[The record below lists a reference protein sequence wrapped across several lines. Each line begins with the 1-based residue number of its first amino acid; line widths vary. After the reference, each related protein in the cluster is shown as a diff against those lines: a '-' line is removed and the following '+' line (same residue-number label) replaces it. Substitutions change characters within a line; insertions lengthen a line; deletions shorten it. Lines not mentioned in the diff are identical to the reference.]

1 MSCTVLAL
9 PYALAWVVATVITDN
24 TYVADIIADCGRL
37 HSICDDVNVN
47 NYTSTYDTDRIIE
60 EYGRLNNDCEDVHV
74 IDEQHFI
81 EKTFE
86 TPFVDKD
93 LLMKTLEEHGVTD
106 IHENE
111 FGRITGKVDSY
122 SLNFEKQE
130 ADKPYTLNISCLET
144 DNAEEKIGD
153 LSSEYALN
161 VQENAYLNIV
171 EKLKANNMEI
181 EDEEVMDDNTIVLT
195 VNLE

>member
-1 MSCTVLAL
+1 MSCTVFAV
-9 PYALAWVVATVITDN
+9 PYALAWVVGAVITGAISMHDN
-24 TYVADIIADCGRL
+24 Q
-37 HSICDDVNVN
+37 N

-60 EYGRLNNDCEDVHV
+60 EYGRLNNNCDD
-74 IDEQHFI
+74 INIINTQSLI

-86 TPFVDKD
+86 TPFVDKS
-93 LLMKTLEEHGVTD
+93 LLIKTLEEHGVTE
-106 IHENE
+106 IEEND
-111 FGRITGKVDSY
+111 FGKISGQEDNYNLS
-122 SLNFEKQE
+122 FEKQE
-130 ADKPYTLNISCLET
+130 ADKPYYLKISCYES

-161 VQENAYLNIV
+161 VQEDAYLNIV
-171 EKLKANNMEI
+171 EKLKANNIEI

>member
-1 MSCTVLAL
+1 MSCTVFAV
-9 PYALAWVVATVITDN
+9 PYALAWVVGAVITGAISMHDN
-24 TYVADIIADCGRL
+24 Q
-37 HSICDDVNVN
+37 N

-60 EYGRLNNDCEDVHV
+60 EYGRLNNNCDD
-74 IDEQHFI
+74 INIINTQSLI

-86 TPFVDKD
+86 TPFVDKN
-93 LLMKTLEEHGVTD
+93 LLIKTLEEHGVTD
-106 IHENE
+106 IQEND
-111 FGRITGKVDSY
+111 FGKISGKVDNYNLS
-122 SLNFEKQE
+122 FEKQE
-130 ADKPYTLNISCLET
+130 ADKPYSLKISCYES

-161 VQENAYLNIV
+161 VQEDTYLNIV

>member
-1 MSCTVLAL
+1 MSCTVFAL
-9 PYALAWVVATVITDN
+9 PYALAWVVGTIITGAISAHNND
-24 TYVADIIADCGRL
+24 
-37 HSICDDVNVN
+37 N
-47 NYTSTYDTDRIIE
+47 NYTSTHDTDRIIE
-60 EYGRLNNDCEDVHV
+60 EYGRLNNNCEDVNV

-93 LLMKTLEEHGVTD
+93 LLIKTLEEHGVTN
-106 IHENE
+106 IQENV
-111 FGRITGKVDSY
+111 FGRIVGKVDSY

-130 ADKPYTLNISCLET
+130 ADKPYTLSISCLET

-161 VQENAYLNIV
+161 VQEDAYLNIV

-195 VNLE
+195 INLE

>member
-1 MSCTVLAL
+1 MSCTVFAL
-9 PYALAWVVATVITDN
+9 PYALAWVVGTVITGAISVHDN
-24 TYVADIIADCGRL
+24 K
-37 HSICDDVNVN
+37 N

-60 EYGRLNNDCEDVHV
+60 EYGRLNNNCEDVNV

-93 LLMKTLEEHGVTD
+93 LLIKTLEEHGVTN
-106 IHENE
+106 IQENV
-111 FGRITGKVDSY
+111 FGRIVGKVDSY

-130 ADKPYTLNISCLET
+130 ADKPYTLSISCLET

-161 VQENAYLNIV
+161 VQEDAYLNIV

>member
-1 MSCTVLAL
+1 MSCTVFAL
-9 PYALAWVVATVITDN
+9 PYALAWVVGAVITGAAALHDADN
-24 TYVADIIADCGRL
+24 LANYSSPD
-37 HSICDDVNVN
+37 
-47 NYTSTYDTDRIIE
+47 YTSTYDTDRIIA
-60 EYGRLNNDCEDVHV
+60 EYGRLNNNCEDVHV

-93 LLMKTLEEHGVTD
+93 LLMKTLEEHGVSD
-106 IHENE
+106 IQENE
-111 FGRITGKVDSY
+111 FGKIIGRIDSY
-122 SLNFEKQE
+122 SLNFVKQE
-130 ADKPYTLNISCLET
+130 ADKPYSLKISCLET

-161 VQENAYLNIV
+161 VQEDAYLNIV